1 MKRTSIITIFSVV
14 AVMVSL
20 IACSDVKRKPSKVYM
35 PDMAYSRAYET
46 YSVTQEQVDELAKQG
61 IHYSN
66 MPVAG
71 TIARGEELPY
81 HLKNDTND
89 YKLAAS
95 VKNPLPALTA
105 DELNEARRLFN
116 INCAIC
122 HGDKLDGNGPLYK
135 GGNGPYAAAPAQLV
149 GNPKYMSMAEGT
161 MFHSVTYGK
170 NMMGSYASQLS
181 RKQRW
186 MIIHYIK
193 SKQAEAGGASTAA
206 ADTTAKPAAA
216 TATPAMK

>member
-1 MKRTSIITIFSVV
+1 MKRTSIITIFSAV

-20 IACSDVKRKPSKVYM
+20 IACDSVKRKPTNTYM

-46 YSVTQEQVDELAKQG
+46 YSMTAEEAEALGKKG
-61 IHYSN
+61 IHYNSL
-66 MPVAG
+66 PVEG
-71 TIARGEELPY
+71 TVARGEELPY
-81 HLKNDTND
+81 HLKNDSVG
-89 YKLAAS
+89 YAMSAA

-105 DELNEARRLFN
+105 DEMAEAKRLFN

-135 GGNGPYAAAPAQLV
+135 GGNGPYAAAPAAFL
-149 GNPKYMSMAEGT
+149 GNPKYVSMPEGT
-161 MFHSVTYGK
+161 MFHSVTFGK

-193 SKQAEAGGASTAA
+193 SRQAEAAGGATATVA
-206 ADTTAKPAAA
+206 ADTAAKPA
-216 TATPAMK
+216 TPEAKK